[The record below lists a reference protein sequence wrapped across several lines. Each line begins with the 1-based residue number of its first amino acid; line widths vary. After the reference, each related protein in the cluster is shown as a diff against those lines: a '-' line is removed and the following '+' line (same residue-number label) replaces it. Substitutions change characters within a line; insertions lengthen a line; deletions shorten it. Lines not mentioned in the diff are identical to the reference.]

1 MSIKHRVRLFFVT
14 LLVAVFL
21 LGPVAPPQNIGDC
34 PTDASGLC
42 TG

>member
-1 MSIKHRVRLFFVT
+1 MSIKHRVHLFVVT

-21 LGPVAPPQNIGDC
+21 LGPVSTPQHIGDC
-34 PTDASGLC
+34 PTDNGGLC